1 MDVGE
6 QLRRHSRRKKRLGI
20 AFLLL
25 AVLSAAVIMVFM
37 LTYITDVRVIGNRYI
52 SGELIEKQLFG
63 EAFEQRLLYAMLRD
77 KLGRNPRLSGVRKYS
92 LSFLSDHSVQVDVT
106 ENEPV
111 GAVIRDGLYAYFDET
126 GYVLYEDSSGQAAA
140 PLVKGLAAENAGAGE
155 TLEFEKPGNAAV
167 IRLLSLLSASGIRP
181 DEVAYAGNGEV
192 TLSCG
197 SLKVLLGGSRQI
209 EDKIGDL
216 ADILNSGRL
225 AGLSGILHLEEFDE
239 SSAYIFEQ
247 TG

>member
-1 MDVGE
+1 MGGRGGSFRFCPAREPTRASGAGPRPRPPTGGDFTADHRPLE
-6 QLRRHSRRKKRLGI
+6 AHPQSPTHRNARR
-20 AFLLL
+20 
-25 AVLSAAVIMVFM
+25 
-37 LTYITDVRVIGNRYI
+37 
-52 SGELIEKQLFG
+52 
-63 EAFEQRLLYAMLRD
+63 
-77 KLGRNPRLSGVRKYS
+77 
-92 LSFLSDHSVQVDVT
+92 
-106 ENEPV
+106 
-111 GAVIRDGLYAYFDET
+111 
-126 GYVLYEDSSGQAAA
+126 
-140 PLVKGLAAENAGAGE
+140 AENTGAGE

-192 TLSCG
+192 TLTCG